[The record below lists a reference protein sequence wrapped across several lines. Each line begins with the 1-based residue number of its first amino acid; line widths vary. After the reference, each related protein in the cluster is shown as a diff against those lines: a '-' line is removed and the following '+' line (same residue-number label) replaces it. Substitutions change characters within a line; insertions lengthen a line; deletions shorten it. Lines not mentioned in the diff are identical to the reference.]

1 MLQGETNRAME
12 QNIKSR
18 NRCGHNGHLIFGY
31 NGTAAQCRKDEL
43 FNKWYW
49 SNWILTWGIKW
60 NWIPTLHKSIPGS
73 VKTYMLKLKTRKL
86 LEENTK
92 KSSLPWGSRKFL
104 KQALLKKVSS
114 HWNPKPPFT
123 RRHQSEKP
131 SQSRR

>member
-18 NRCGHNGHLIFGY
+18 NRCSHNGHLIFDY

-86 LEENTK
+86 LEENTR

-104 KQALLKKVSS
+104 KQALTIEKDFITLKSKTSI
-114 HWNPKPPFT
+114 HPKTPEWKT
-123 RRHQSEKP
+123 KSE
-131 SQSRR
+131 